1 MAASACLLAMSARR
15 VYTEAEGRKF
25 MARRPLFFLLL
36 VLCSA
41 CEKPLR
47 LPYITPELSN
57 WPKPYKGVT
66 GLKLHVFTTGILAV
80 RDKLVYRDG
89 NPLGTASLDVLVFVI
104 EHPRRGLILVGT
116 GLNRKIADDAEH
128 YLGTFRAS
136 LGTPAMEKDQH
147 ILAQLKRARLPG
159 EKVRHIILPDLR
171 FDHTGELA
179 SFPAAQPVV
188 ASAEYEA
195 ATDEQERTLSFSR
208 EYDEVREW
216 RFIDFAGAKPLA
228 TFRAHRDLFNDGS
241 VLLIDA
247 SGVTAGGLAVLVRL
261 PAAPVLLCGNLAWT
275 KQHYLYTRPPGLL
288 FDRDAWWEKIWR
300 LKKFKD
306 LVPELAVLPDH
317 DWAAVEAAKTKDIV
331 LHPFSPGEAVEASS
345 KEGQEK
351 EPRKEDKDKRQRR
364 RVVQKKKTDQRKPR

>member
-1 MAASACLLAMSARR
+1 MSGCLLAMSVRW
-15 VYTEAEGRKF
+15 VYTEAESGKL
-25 MARRPLFFLLL
+25 MARWPLFFLFI
-36 VLCSA
+36 VLFSA

-47 LPYITPELSN
+47 LPYITPELHN
-57 WPKPYKGVT
+57 WPKTYKGVT
-66 GLKLHVFTTGILAV
+66 GLRLHVFNTGTLAV

-89 NPLGTASLDVLVFVI
+89 SLLGTVSLDVLVFVI
-104 EHPRRGLILVGT
+104 EHPRQGLILVGT

-128 YLGTFRAS
+128 YLGAFRAS
-136 LGTPAMEKDQH
+136 FGTPAMEKGQN
-147 ILAQLKRARLPG
+147 ILAQLKRAKLPS

-179 SFPAAQPVV
+179 RFPLAQPIV

-195 ATDEQERTLSFSR
+195 ATDEKDSTLSLSQ
-208 EYDEVREW
+208 EYDEVRDW
-216 RFIDFAGAKPLA
+216 RFIDFAGAKPLG
-228 TFRAHRDLFNDGS
+228 TFQAQRDLFNDGS

-247 SGVTAGGLAVLVRL
+247 SGATAGGLAVLVRL

-275 KQHYLYTRPPGLL
+275 KKHYLYTRLPVLL

-317 DWAAVEAAKTKDIV
+317 DWAAVAAAKTNDIV
-331 LHPFSPGEAVEASS
+331 LHPFSAGEAVEASG
-345 KEGQEK
+345 KKGQEK
-351 EPRKEDKDKRQRR
+351 KPRKEEKDKKPQRR
-364 RVVQKKKTDQRKPR
+364 AAPKKKADEGKLR

>member
-1 MAASACLLAMSARR
+1 
-15 VYTEAEGRKF
+15 

-41 CEKPLR
+41 CEKPVR
-47 LPYITPELSN
+47 LPYITPELHN

-66 GLKLHVFTTGILAV
+66 GLKLHVFTTGTLAV

-89 NPLGTASLDVLVFVI
+89 NLLGTVSLDVLVFVI
-104 EHPRRGLILVGT
+104 EHPRRGLVLVGT

-136 LGTPAMEKDQH
+136 LGTPATEKNQN
-147 ILAQLKRARLPG
+147 ILSQLKRAKLPG

-188 ASAEYEA
+188 ASAEYEV
-195 ATDEQERTLSFSR
+195 ATGEQERTLSLSQ
-208 EYDEVREW
+208 EYDGVREW

-228 TFRAHRDLFNDGS
+228 TFQAHRDLFNDGS

-247 SGVTAGGLAVLVRL
+247 SGATAGGLAVLVRL

-275 KQHYLYTRPPGLL
+275 KQHYLYTRLPGLL

-317 DWAAVEAAKTKDIV
+317 DWAAVEAAKTKDVV
-331 LHPFSPGEAVEASS
+331 LHPFAAGETAEAFAQEERGKKPG
-345 KEGQEK
+345 KEE
-351 EPRKEDKDKRQRR
+351 KDKKQQRR
-364 RVVQKKKTDQRKPR
+364 IAQKRNADQRKPR